1 MVEFNKLQIT
11 PDGKGL
17 EIDVS
22 VKDLPYFQDVY
33 LDKINIYNQDNYN
46 GDPLYSFDIASDEST
61 IVYAPSYYK
70 PVEVACIMSKTINNE
85 FPKIEIFRGDY
96 FYGIDKYGE
105 RHSFE
110 YIGREYFGTD
120 ANSFEVIESKNPNA
134 LFAIY
139 KDAGSGNYDFYM
151 DVFTDTPKDV
161 EEWVTKEDFIIE
173 ENTQIQIMSLT
184 YFAPD
189 TPLLPKHYQGVEWF
203 FKLMMSVL
211 GSQAGISMKIDFAS
225 LESKFQI
232 KKLGVKNYKL
242 FIKDVDILY
251 NLNKDLLFVEVYT
264 KGLPSLDTPCGLDI
278 NPTIGAVAWFR
289 PILNKILS
297 HTKGITDRCEIP
309 RSFMDFILLYRAFQ
323 LAIKTG
329 NFKQAIK
336 YWRML
341 FKKNLKDV
349 ITNKCTCHGR

>member
-46 GDPLYSFDIASDEST
+46 GKPLYSFDIASDEST
-61 IVYAPSYYK
+61 IVYASSYYK
-70 PVEVACIMSKTINNE
+70 PVEVACILHNTNTYS
-85 FPKIEIFRGDY
+85 PKMEIFRGDY

-110 YIGREYFGTD
+110 YLGRESSEGAT
-120 ANSFEVIESKNPNA
+120 FEVIESKNPDA
-134 LFAIY
+134 LFAMY
-139 KDAGSGNYDFYM
+139 QDVGSGNYDFYM
-151 DVFTDTPKDV
+151 DVFTDIPEDV

-173 ENTQIQIMSLT
+173 ENTQIQIMSLA
-184 YFAPD
+184 YMAPD
-189 TPLLPKHYQGVEWF
+189 VPLLPKHYKGVEWF
-203 FKLMMSVL
+203 LNVMISFL

-232 KKLGVKNYKL
+232 KKSGVKNYKL

-251 NLNKDLLFVEVYT
+251 NLNKDLLFIEVYT
-264 KGLPSLDTPCGLDI
+264 KGLPSPDTPCGLDI
-278 NPTIGAVAWFR
+278 NPTVGAIAWFR
-289 PILNKILS
+289 PILNKVLS
-297 HTKGITDRCEIP
+297 YTKSITDKCEIP

-323 LAIKTG
+323 LAVKTG